1 MSIPLVDLAA
11 QHAEIAEEVSAG
23 LAALFETSDFIGGKA
38 VEEFERAYCETLGVA
53 HCIGVANGTDALEL
67 ALRAAD
73 IGPGDEVIVPANT
86 FVATVGAVRRAGAK
100 PVLADVDDECLLLDP
115 DPVLAT
121 ITRQTKAIVPVHLY
135 GQVAP
140 IEELSASAA
149 GTGIAIIED
158 AAQAQG
164 ATRHGRPAG
173 SFGVAAGTSFYP
185 GKNLGAYG
193 DAGAVLTTDA
203 DVVRRVRL
211 MRDHGSERKYDHEI
225 VGWNSRLDTLQAIVL
240 QAKLRRLARWNAAR
254 QVAAARYDTLLA
266 EIPRV
271 RVPVT
276 MPGNVHVWHLY
287 VVRIPERDRVLAAL
301 QAAGIGASIHYPTPI
316 HLTGAYRSLGYGR
329 GSFPVAEAAADEILT
344 LPLYPHITPVQQERV
359 VAELTVALR

>member
-23 LAALFETSDFIGGKA
+23 LAALFEASDFIGGKA
-38 VEEFERAYCETLGVA
+38 VEEFERDYCETLGVP

-73 IGPGDEVIVPANT
+73 VGPGDEVIVPANT

-115 DPVLAT
+115 DPALAA
-121 ITRQTKAIVPVHLY
+121 ITPRTKAIVPVHLY

-140 IEELSASAA
+140 IEELPASAA
-149 GTGIAIIED
+149 ATGIAIIED

-193 DAGAVLTTDA
+193 DAGAVLTVDA
-203 DVVRRVRL
+203 NLARRVRL

-254 QVAAARYDTLLA
+254 QVAAARYDSLLA
-266 EIPRV
+266 EIPQV

-276 MPGNVHVWHLY
+276 MSGNVHVWHLY
-287 VVRIPERDRVLAAL
+287 VVRVPERDRVLAAL

-316 HLTGAYRSLGYGR
+316 HLTGAYRSLGYGP
-329 GSFPVAEAAADEILT
+329 GSFPVAEAAAEEILS
-344 LPLYPHITPVQQERV
+344 LPLYPHITAVQQQRV
-359 VAELTVALR
+359 VAELKEALR

>member
-11 QHAEIAEEVSAG
+11 QHAEIAQEVSAG
-23 LAALFETSDFIGGKA
+23 LAALFEASDFIGGKA
-38 VEEFERAYCETLGVA
+38 VEEFERDYCETLGVP

-73 IGPGDEVIVPANT
+73 VGPGDEVIVPANT

-115 DPVLAT
+115 DPALAA
-121 ITRQTKAIVPVHLY
+121 ITPRTKAIVPVHLY

-149 GTGIAIIED
+149 ATGIAIIED

-193 DAGAVLTTDA
+193 DAGAVLTVDA
-203 DVVRRVRL
+203 NLARRVRL

-254 QVAAARYDTLLA
+254 QVAAARYDSLLA
-266 EIPRV
+266 EIPQV

-276 MPGNVHVWHLY
+276 MSGNVHVWHLY
-287 VVRIPERDRVLAAL
+287 VVRVPERDRVLAAL

-316 HLTGAYRSLGYGR
+316 HLTGAYRSLGYGP
-329 GSFPVAEAAADEILT
+329 GSFPVAEAAAEEILS
-344 LPLYPHITPVQQERV
+344 LPLYPHITPVQQQRV
-359 VAELTVALR
+359 VAELKEALR

>member
-23 LAALFETSDFIGGKA
+23 LAALFEASDFIGGKA
-38 VEEFERAYCETLGVA
+38 VEEFERDYCETLGVP

-73 IGPGDEVIVPANT
+73 VGPGDEVIVPANT

-115 DPVLAT
+115 DPVLAA
-121 ITRQTKAIVPVHLY
+121 ITPRTKAIVPVHLY

-149 GTGIAIIED
+149 ATGIAIIED

-193 DAGAVLTTDA
+193 DAGAVLTVDA
-203 DVVRRVRL
+203 NLARRVRL

-254 QVAAARYDTLLA
+254 QVAAARYDSLLA
-266 EIPRV
+266 EIPQV

-287 VVRIPERDRVLAAL
+287 VVRVPERDRVLAAL

-316 HLTGAYRSLGYGR
+316 HLTGAYRSLGYGP
-329 GSFPVAEAAADEILT
+329 GSFPVAEAAAEEILS
-344 LPLYPHITPVQQERV
+344 LPLYPHITAVQQQRV
-359 VAELTVALR
+359 VAELKEALR

>member
-1 MSIPLVDLAA
+1 MSDPLTA
-11 QHAEIAEEVSAG
+11 
-23 LAALFETSDFIGGKA
+23 SDFWPLILKLPHD
-38 VEEFERAYCETLGVA
+38 ERVRLAK
-53 HCIGVANGTDALEL
+53 L

-73 IGPGDEVIVPANT
+73 VGPGDEVIVPANT

-115 DPVLAT
+115 DPVLAA
-121 ITRQTKAIVPVHLY
+121 ITPRTKAIVPVHLY

-149 GTGIAIIED
+149 ATGIAIIED

-193 DAGAVLTTDA
+193 DAGAVLTVDA
-203 DVVRRVRL
+203 DVARRVRL

-254 QVAAARYDTLLA
+254 QVAAARYDSLLA
-266 EIPRV
+266 EIPQV

-276 MPGNVHVWHLY
+276 MSGNVHVWHLY
-287 VVRIPERDRVLAAL
+287 VVRVPERDRVLAAL

-316 HLTGAYRSLGYGR
+316 HLTGAYRSLGYGP
-329 GSFPVAEAAADEILT
+329 GSFPVAEAAAEEILS
-344 LPLYPHITPVQQERV
+344 LPLYPHITGVQQERV
-359 VAELTVALR
+359 VAELKEALR

>member
-11 QHAEIAEEVSAG
+11 QHAEIAQEVSAG
-23 LAALFETSDFIGGKA
+23 LAALFEASDFIGGKA
-38 VEEFERAYCETLGVA
+38 VEEFERDYCETLGVP

-73 IGPGDEVIVPANT
+73 VGPGDEVIVPANT

-115 DPVLAT
+115 DPVLAA
-121 ITRQTKAIVPVHLY
+121 ITPRTKAIVPVHLY

-149 GTGIAIIED
+149 ATGIAIIED

-193 DAGAVLTTDA
+193 DAGAVLTVDA
-203 DVVRRVRL
+203 NLARRVRL

-254 QVAAARYDTLLA
+254 QVAAARYDSLLA
-266 EIPRV
+266 EIPQV

-276 MPGNVHVWHLY
+276 MSGNVHVWHLY
-287 VVRIPERDRVLAAL
+287 VVRVPERDRVLAAL

-316 HLTGAYRSLGYGR
+316 HLTGAYRSLGYGP
-329 GSFPVAEAAADEILT
+329 GSFPVAEAAAEEILS
-344 LPLYPHITPVQQERV
+344 LPLYPHITAVQQERV
-359 VAELTVALR
+359 VAELKEALR

>member
-11 QHAEIAEEVSAG
+11 QHAEIADELNSG
-23 LAALFETSDFIGGKA
+23 LAALFEASDFIGGKA
-38 VEEFERAYCETLGVA
+38 VEEFEREYCAATGVA

-86 FVATVGAVRRAGAK
+86 FVATVGAVCRAGAK

-115 DPVLAT
+115 DLVPAA
-121 ITRQTKAIVPVHLY
+121 ITSRTKAIVPVHLY

-140 IEELSASAA
+140 VEDLAAAVAASR
-149 GTGIAIIED
+149 IAIIED

-173 SFGVAAGTSFYP
+173 SFGIAAGMSFYP

-193 DAGAVLTTDA
+193 DAGAVLSVSA
-203 DVVRRVRL
+203 DVARRVRL

-240 QAKLRRLARWNAAR
+240 QAKLRRLARWNTAR
-254 QVAAARYDTLLA
+254 REAAARYDTLLA
-266 EIPRV
+266 QIPQV
-271 RVPVT
+271 RIPVT

-287 VVRIPERDRVLAAL
+287 VVRVPERDRVLAAL
-301 QAAGIGASIHYPTPI
+301 KAAGIGASIHYPTPI
-316 HLTGAYRSLGYGR
+316 HLTGAYGSLGYGP
-329 GSFPVAEAAADEILT
+329 GSFPVTEAAAEEILT
-344 LPLYPHITPVQQERV
+344 LPLYPHITPAQQERIV
-359 VAELTVALR
+359 TELRDALR

>member
-23 LAALFETSDFIGGKA
+23 LAALFEASDFIGGKA
-38 VEEFERAYCETLGVA
+38 VEEFERDYCETLGVS

-115 DPVLAT
+115 DQVLAA

-140 IEELSASAA
+140 IEVLSASAA

-158 AAQAQG
+158 AAQTQG

-193 DAGAVLTTDA
+193 DAGAVLTVDPDMA
-203 DVVRRVRL
+203 RRVRL

-240 QAKLRRLARWNAAR
+240 QAKLRRLAGWNAAR
-254 QVAAARYDTLLA
+254 QAAAARYDSLLA

-287 VVRIPERDRVLAAL
+287 VVRVPERDRVLAAL

-316 HLTGAYRSLGYGR
+316 HLTGAYRSLGYGP

-359 VAELTVALR
+359 VAELKEALR

>member
-11 QHAEIAEEVSAG
+11 QHAEIAQEVSAG
-23 LAALFETSDFIGGKA
+23 LAALFEASDFIGGKA
-38 VEEFERAYCETLGVA
+38 VEEFERDYCETLGVP

-73 IGPGDEVIVPANT
+73 VGPGDEVIVPANT

-115 DPVLAT
+115 DPVLAA
-121 ITRQTKAIVPVHLY
+121 ITPRTKAIVPVHLY

-149 GTGIAIIED
+149 ATGIAIIED

-193 DAGAVLTTDA
+193 DAGAVLTVDA
-203 DVVRRVRL
+203 NLARRVRL

-254 QVAAARYDTLLA
+254 QVAAARYDSLLA
-266 EIPRV
+266 EIPQV

-287 VVRIPERDRVLAAL
+287 VVRVPERDRVLAAL

-316 HLTGAYRSLGYGR
+316 HLTGAYRSLGYGP
-329 GSFPVAEAAADEILT
+329 GSMPVAEAAAEEILS
-344 LPLYPHITPVQQERV
+344 LPLYPHITAVQQERV
-359 VAELTVALR
+359 VAELKEALR

>member
-23 LAALFETSDFIGGKA
+23 LAALFEASDFIGGKA
-38 VEEFERAYCETLGVA
+38 VEEFERDYCETLGVP

-73 IGPGDEVIVPANT
+73 VGPGDEVIVPANT

-100 PVLADVDDECLLLDP
+100 PVLADVDDEWLLLDP
-115 DPVLAT
+115 DPALAA
-121 ITRQTKAIVPVHLY
+121 ITPRTMAIVPVHLY

-149 GTGIAIIED
+149 ATGIAIIED

-193 DAGAVLTTDA
+193 DAGAVLTVDA
-203 DVVRRVRL
+203 NLARRVRL

-254 QVAAARYDTLLA
+254 QVAAARYDSLLA
-266 EIPRV
+266 EIPQV

-276 MPGNVHVWHLY
+276 MSGNVHVWHLY
-287 VVRIPERDRVLAAL
+287 VVRVPERDRVLAAL

-316 HLTGAYRSLGYGR
+316 HLTGAYRSLGYGP
-329 GSFPVAEAAADEILT
+329 GSFPVAEAAAEEILS
-344 LPLYPHITPVQQERV
+344 LPLYPHITAVQQQRV
-359 VAELTVALR
+359 VAELKEALR

>member
-11 QHAEIAEEVSAG
+11 QHAEIAQEVSAG
-23 LAALFETSDFIGGKA
+23 LAALFEASDFIGGKA
-38 VEEFERAYCETLGVA
+38 VEEFERDYCETLGVP

-73 IGPGDEVIVPANT
+73 VGPGDEVIVPANT

-100 PVLADVDDECLLLDP
+100 PVLADVDDECLLLDSH
-115 DPVLAT
+115 PVLAASSP
-121 ITRQTKAIVPVHLY
+121 RTKAIVPVHLY

-149 GTGIAIIED
+149 ATGIAIIED

-193 DAGAVLTTDA
+193 DAGAVLTVDA
-203 DVVRRVRL
+203 NLARRVRL

-254 QVAAARYDTLLA
+254 QVAAARYDSLLA
-266 EIPRV
+266 EIPQV

-276 MPGNVHVWHLY
+276 MSGNVHVWHLY
-287 VVRIPERDRVLAAL
+287 VVRVPERDRVLAAL

-316 HLTGAYRSLGYGR
+316 HLTGAYRSLGYGP
-329 GSFPVAEAAADEILT
+329 GSFPVAEAAAEEILS
-344 LPLYPHITPVQQERV
+344 LPLYPHITAVQQERV
-359 VAELTVALR
+359 VAELKEALR